1 MAGDHSGH
9 PAFDTV
15 AAHRL
20 TLVTLVVETAAG
32 KNEVLVV
39 QKGARTIQFIYV
51 SLCKCTVLKIF

>member
-20 TLVTLVVETAAG
+20 TLVVETAAG